1 MVKKILIGEDEK
13 PMARALEL
21 KLTKSGFEAKAVF
34 DGQEVLNELAKNK
47 YDLVLL
53 DLIMPVKDG
62 FAVLEE
68 LNNKKNKIPVIVSS
82 NLGQPEDV
90 ARAKKLG
97 AVNYFIKSDTPIN
110 EVISFIKKALKIK

>member
-1 MVKKILIGEDEK
+1 MKN
-13 PMARALEL
+13 RWLEPWNWNWQ
-21 KLTKSGFEAKAVF
+21 SKAVF